1 MECKTGL
8 VEQTVCHG
16 MKNKLHKMYYK
27 PFTTELIALIA
38 LHKYYFFYFLP
49 WFMKCEKKFYWH
61 TAFHT

>member
-27 PFTTELIALIA
+27 PFTTELITLIA
-38 LHKYYFFYFLP
+38 LHKYYFFYFYP
-49 WFMKCEKKFYWH
+49 GS
-61 TAFHT
+61 